1 MKGLPMDEVEKLE
14 IEISKLFQGG
24 STIKD
29 LARFVLRR
37 EIEARIDELEEN
49 KWTNRDRIA
58 ELRRE
63 LEGLGEK
70 CK

>member
-1 MKGLPMDEVEKLE
+1 MDEVEKLAN
-14 IEISKLFQGG
+14 
-24 STIKD
+24 TIYGKSWCVTVSD
-29 LARFVLRR
+29 SVKIARFVLRR

-49 KWTNRDRIA
+49 KWTNRDRLA